1 MVLVTATL
9 QLLILAGMLYDT
21 ARLLAPDARHPSRRR
36 RERAERRLVRR
47 RLNGRIDAVTYRARM
62 HALAG
67 DEGMPRPGRR
77 A

>member
-1 MVLVTATL
+1 MVLVAVTL

-47 RLNGRIDAVTYRARM
+47 RLNGRIDAATYRARM
-62 HALAG
+62 RAISD
-67 DEGMPRPGRR
+67 DEGVPRPGPH